1 MKEYLLL
8 FGKPALEI
16 IILWFVLYRIMLFV
30 KGTRAAQVLKGI
42 VVLVILFFLTQRL
55 GLVTLNW
62 ILTKLFALSIIAFLI
77 IFQPELRRGLARL
90 GQNHFLG
97 SFLKEEQIIEE
108 IVTAVLNL
116 SQKKIGALVAIER
129 EVSLKPY
136 IESGVAMQSK
146 LTHELLSTIFI
157 PNAPLH
163 DGGVIIEE
171 GLLAAA
177 GCLFPLSQNPRL
189 SKTLGTRHRA
199 ALGLTEETD
208 AVVVVVSE
216 ETGAISVAIGGKL
229 TRDLNQEG
237 LVKILTEVSRPQQK
251 KEASA

>member
-1 MKEYLLL
+1 MNEYFLLI
-8 FGKPALEI
+8 GKPILEI

-42 VVLVILFFLTQRL
+42 VVLIILFFLTQRL
-55 GLVTLNW
+55 GLETLNW

-108 IVTAVLNL
+108 IVTAVMNL
-116 SQKKIGALVAIER
+116 SQKKIGALIAIER
-129 EVSLKPY
+129 EVSLKTY
-136 IESGVAMQSK
+136 IESGVSLQSK
-146 LTHELLSTIFI
+146 LTHELLNTIFI
-157 PNAPLH
+157 PNGPLH

-171 GLLAAA
+171 GCLAAA
-177 GCLFPLSQNPRL
+177 GCLFPLSQNPRI

-208 AVVVVVSE
+208 AAVVVISE

-237 LVKILTEVSRPQQK
+237 LAKILTEIARLPK
-251 KEASA
+251 KEMST

>member
-1 MKEYLLL
+1 MKEYILLI
-8 FGKPALEI
+8 GKPALEI
-16 IILWFVLYRIMLFV
+16 IILWFVLYRILLFAR
-30 KGTRAAQVLKGI
+30 GTRAAQVLKGI
-42 VVLVILFFLTQRL
+42 IVLIILFLFTQRF
-55 GLVTLNW
+55 GLETLNW
-62 ILTKLFALSIIAFLI
+62 ILTKLFALSVIAVLI

-108 IVTAVLNL
+108 IVTAVINL
-116 SQKKIGALVAIER
+116 SQKKIGALIAIER
-129 EVSLKPY
+129 EVALKPY
-136 IESGVAMQSK
+136 IESGVPLQSK

-189 SKTLGTRHRA
+189 SKILGTRHRA

-208 AVVVVVSE
+208 AVVIVISE
-216 ETGAISVAIGGKL
+216 ETGAISVAMGGKL
-229 TRDLNQEG
+229 THDLDKEG
-237 LVKILTEVSRPQQK
+237 LAKILTEISRPHK
-251 KEASA
+251 KK